1 MNHLSTR
8 REVLLALLSASIGG
22 ILPASKRQ
30 GDEAKV
36 YASSRERQDFEPVR
50 NRILQAIANGRA
62 TGVAVAVAY
71 GGRIVWE
78 EGFGWANRETGLKV
92 TPRTPFSLASVTKP
106 FRTTMFMTLVAEG
119 KVSLDEPANK
129 YLAKSKIEGP
139 NGDTD
144 GATVQRLGAHA
155 SGLPTMFERY
165 FRNEATQ
172 APSPNTLL
180 RDYGRLAYPPGC
192 CYEYS
197 NIGFAALGEIASNL
211 TGTDFGTLM
220 TRRVLAPLG
229 LQDSFFDTSIARL
242 PTSAVRYD
250 DSGNPIPY
258 YTTSTP
264 ASGELYSS
272 AHDLARFAMFN
283 MKNRVNDGAQILDD
297 RWIDELHRPVFIGRS
312 GVAMTFGWGLAHLK
326 SGVPVIF
333 KNGGQQGVATILY
346 MIPSENLA
354 CLVLTNRSDARELAH
369 SVCDQILAS
378 YLPEWKPPEENA
390 ELSPTPFVVT
400 REFGGRW
407 AGTLTDGGANMRV
420 RLEIE
425 SSDSAAL
432 ALGEK
437 PAEKITEM
445 QSEGMAFTGTSV
457 GLIESADAIRNQ
469 AKTLKIKLIPYEG
482 KLVGRIIAEDGKPGS
497 TPSAMLPYVLS
508 LNRLS
513 V

>member
-1 MNHLSTR
+1 
-8 REVLLALLSASIGG
+8 
-22 ILPASKRQ
+22 
-30 GDEAKV
+30 
-36 YASSRERQDFEPVR
+36 
-50 NRILQAIANGRA
+50 
-62 TGVAVAVAY
+62 
-71 GGRIVWE
+71 
-78 EGFGWANRETGLKV
+78 
-92 TPRTPFSLASVTKP
+92 
-106 FRTTMFMTLVAEG
+106 MTLVAEG

-139 NGDTD
+139 NGDAH
-144 GATVQRLGAHA
+144 GATLQRLGAHA

-165 FRNEATQ
+165 FGNEATQ

-220 TRRVLAPLG
+220 TQRVLAPLG
-229 LQDSFFDTSIARL
+229 LHDSFFDTRVAGL
-242 PTSAVRYD
+242 ATSAVRYD
-250 DSGNPIPY
+250 NSGNPIPY

-272 AHDLARFAMFN
+272 ARDLARFAMFN
-283 MKNRVNDGAQILDD
+283 MKNHVNDRAHILGD

-312 GVAMTFGWGLAHLK
+312 GVATTFGWFLAHLK
-326 SGVPVIF
+326 SGVPVVF
-333 KNGGQQGVATILY
+333 KSGGQQGVATVLY

-354 CLVLTNRSDARELAH
+354 CLVLTNRSDGRELAH

-378 YLPEWKPPEENA
+378 YLPEWIPPEENA
-390 ELSPTPFVVT
+390 ELPPSPFVVT

-407 AGTLTDGGANMRV
+407 AGMLTDDGADMRV
-420 RLEIE
+420 RLDIE

-432 ALGEK
+432 ALDEK

-445 QSEGMAFTGTSV
+445 QSEGMAFTGTST
-457 GLIESADAIRNQ
+457 GLIQSADAIRNE
-469 AKTLKIKLIPYEG
+469 AKTLKIKLIPHEG
-482 KLVGRIIAEDGKPGS
+482 KLVGRIIAEGGKPGLM
-497 TPSAMLPYVLS
+497 PSVMLPYVLT
-508 LNRLS
+508 LNRVLD
-513 V
+513 